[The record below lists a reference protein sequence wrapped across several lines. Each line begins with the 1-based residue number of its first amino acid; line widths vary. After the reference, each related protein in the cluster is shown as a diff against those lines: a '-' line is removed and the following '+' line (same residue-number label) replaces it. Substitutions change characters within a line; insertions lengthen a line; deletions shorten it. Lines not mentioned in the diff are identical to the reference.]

1 MQIANAMINDDDN
14 LIMVMVMV
22 MVMIWYRYQMIIIII
37 NNNIKIINT
46 KLSSRLM
53 GLFRDNKTNNSNN

>member
-1 MQIANAMINDDDN
+1 MQIANAMIIDDDN
-14 LIMVMVMV
+14 LIMV